1 MRRSA
6 LSDATIE
13 DCAHYTQAIMLMVG
27 IAKQVP
33 QFKST
38 LKDIYPRF
46 VDEGGGA
53 IHVYLGEY
61 GLSLNL
67 KSRENG
73 IPKEIQLPLKTTEP
87 TDYLRHLWAYNT
99 HQLPYT
105 PLPDTISKALSE
117 FHSMPS
123 SERPKYFSARN
134 DRDRVLKWVTEYV
147 ETTQGGAIS
156 LKEAREIV
164 LKAMVKVGVLPENAR
179 EEELIYH
186 LDFSDYSQEVAA
198 LKPPK
203 KPKVKVKAKKGY
215 ENRKPLSSITRF
227 VEPAS
232 TNTEVTGKANSHH
245 PAVVILLPALLFL
258 LGLLLGYFIF

>member
-1 MRRSA
+1 MRRST

-13 DCAHYTQAIMLMVG
+13 DCTHYTQAIMLMVG
-27 IAKQVP
+27 IARQVP
-33 QFKST
+33 EFRRT
-38 LKDIYPRF
+38 FKDIYPRF

-117 FHSMPS
+117 FQSMPS
-123 SERPKYFSARN
+123 SERPKYFSVKN
-134 DRDRVLKWVTEYV
+134 DRDRVLKWVTEHV

-156 LKEAREIV
+156 LEEAREMV
-164 LKAMVKVGVLPENAR
+164 LKAMVEVGVLPQNAR
-179 EEELIYH
+179 DEELIYF
-186 LDFSDYSQEVAA
+186 LSLSDYSQEVAT

-203 KPKVKVKAKKGY
+203 KRKVEGKAKKKH
-215 ENRKPLSSITRF
+215 ENREPLSSTTLF
-227 VEPAS
+227 EPAS
-232 TNTEVTGKANSHH
+232 ATTEVTGKANSHH
-245 PAVVILLPALLFL
+245 PAVVMLLPVLLFL

>member
-1 MRRSA
+1 MLRST
-6 LSDATIE
+6 LNDATIE
-13 DCAHYTQAIMLMVG
+13 ECAHYTQAIMLMVG
-27 IAKQVP
+27 IARQVP
-33 QFKST
+33 EFRRT
-38 LKDIYPRF
+38 FKDIYPRF

-105 PLPDTISKALSE
+105 PLPDTIGKALSE

-123 SERPKYFSARN
+123 SERPKYFSVKN
-134 DRDRVLKWVTEYV
+134 DRDRVLKWVTEHV

-156 LKEAREIV
+156 LEEAREIV
-164 LKAMVKVGVLPENAR
+164 LKAMVEVGVLPQNAR
-179 EEELIYH
+179 DEELIYF
-186 LDFSDYSQEVAA
+186 LSLSDYSQEVAA

-203 KPKVKVKAKKGY
+203 KPKVKGKAKKKH
-215 ENRKPLSSITRF
+215 ENRKPLSSTTRF
-227 VEPAS
+227 ESASATVEVA
-232 TNTEVTGKANSHH
+232 EKVNSHH
-245 PAVVILLPALLFL
+245 PAVTMFLPALLFL

>member
-1 MRRSA
+1 MLRST
-6 LSDATIE
+6 LNDATIE
-13 DCAHYTQAIMLMVG
+13 ECAHYTQAIMLMVG
-27 IAKQVP
+27 VAKQVP
-33 QFKST
+33 EFRRT
-38 LKDIYPRF
+38 FKDIYPRF

-53 IHVYLGEY
+53 IHVSLGEY

-105 PLPDTISKALSE
+105 PLPDTISKSLSE

-123 SERPKYFSARN
+123 SERPKYFSVN
-134 DRDRVLKWVTEYV
+134 NNRDRVLKWVTEHV

-156 LKEAREIV
+156 LEEARKIV
-164 LKAMVKVGVLPENAR
+164 LKAMVEVGVLPENAR
-179 EEELIYH
+179 DEELIYF
-186 LDFSDYSQEVAA
+186 LSLSDYSQEVAA

-203 KPKVKVKAKKGY
+203 KPKVKKTKKRH
-215 ENRKPLSSITRF
+215 ENRKPLSSTTRF
-227 VEPAS
+227 ESAS
-232 TNTEVTGKANSHH
+232 ATAEVTGKANSHH
-245 PAVVILLPALLFL
+245 PAVVMLLPVLLFL

>member
-1 MRRSA
+1 MRRST

-13 DCAHYTQAIMLMVG
+13 DCTHYTQAIMLMVG
-27 IAKQVP
+27 ISRQVP
-33 QFKST
+33 EFRRT
-38 LKDIYPRF
+38 FKDIYPRF

-117 FHSMPS
+117 FQSMPS
-123 SERPKYFSARN
+123 SERPKYFSVKN
-134 DRDRVLKWVTEYV
+134 DRDRVLKWVTEHV

-156 LKEAREIV
+156 LKEAREMV
-164 LKAMVKVGVLPENAR
+164 LKAMVEVGVLPQNAR
-179 EEELIYH
+179 DEELIYF
-186 LDFSDYSQEVAA
+186 LSLGDYSQEVAA

-203 KPKVKVKAKKGY
+203 KSKVKKVTKNH
-215 ENRKPLSSITRF
+215 ENRKPLSSTTRF
-227 VEPAS
+227 ESAS
-232 TNTEVTGKANSHH
+232 ATTEVPEKVNNHH
-245 PAVVILLPALLFL
+245 PAVTMLLPVLLFL

>member
-1 MRRSA
+1 MRRST

-33 QFKST
+33 EFRRT
-38 LKDIYPRF
+38 FKDIYPRF

-99 HQLPYT
+99 RQLPYT
-105 PLPDTISKALSE
+105 PLPDTISEALSE

-123 SERPKYFSARN
+123 SERPKCFSVKN
-134 DRDRVLKWVTEYV
+134 DRDRVLKWVTEHV

-156 LKEAREIV
+156 LEEAREIV

-186 LDFSDYSQEVAA
+186 LDFSDYSQEVVT

-203 KPKVKVKAKKGY
+203 KSKVKAKAKKDYG
-215 ENRKPLSSITRF
+215 NRKPLSSTTRF
-227 VEPAS
+227 ESAIA
-232 TNTEVTGKANSHH
+232 TAEVTGKANSHH
-245 PAVVILLPALLFL
+245 PAIVMLLPVLLFL

>member
-1 MRRSA
+1 MRRST
-6 LSDATIE
+6 LSEATIE

-46 VDEGGGA
+46 VDGGGGE
-53 IHVYLGEY
+53 IHVHLGKY
-61 GLSLNL
+61 GLSLHL

-105 PLPDTISKALSE
+105 PLPGTISKALSE

-123 SERPKYFSARN
+123 SERPKYFSVKN
-134 DRDRVLKWVTEYV
+134 NRDRVLKWVTEHV

-156 LKEAREIV
+156 LEEAREIV
-164 LKAMVKVGVLPENAR
+164 LKAMVEVGVLPQNAR
-179 EEELIYH
+179 DEELIYF
-186 LDFSDYSQEVAA
+186 LSLSDYSQEVAA

-203 KPKVKVKAKKGY
+203 KPKVKGKAKKKH
-215 ENRKPLSSITRF
+215 ENRKPLSSTTRF
-227 VEPAS
+227 ESASSTVEVA
-232 TNTEVTGKANSHH
+232 EKVNSHH

>member
-1 MRRSA
+1 MRRST

-13 DCAHYTQAIMLMVG
+13 DCTHYTQAIMLMVG
-27 IAKQVP
+27 IARQVP
-33 QFKST
+33 EFRRT
-38 LKDIYPRF
+38 FKDIYPRF

-123 SERPKYFSARN
+123 SERPKYFSVKN
-134 DRDRVLKWVTEYV
+134 DRDRVLKWVTEHV

-156 LKEAREIV
+156 LEEARKIV
-164 LKAMVKVGVLPENAR
+164 LKAMVEVGVLPQNAR
-179 EEELIYH
+179 DEELIYF
-186 LDFSDYSQEVAA
+186 LSLSDYSQEVAA

-203 KPKVKVKAKKGY
+203 KRKVEGKAKKKH
-215 ENRKPLSSITRF
+215 ENRKPLSSTTLF
-227 VEPAS
+227 EPAS
-232 TNTEVTGKANSHH
+232 ATTEVPEKVNNHH
-245 PAVVILLPALLFL
+245 PAVTMLLPVLLFL